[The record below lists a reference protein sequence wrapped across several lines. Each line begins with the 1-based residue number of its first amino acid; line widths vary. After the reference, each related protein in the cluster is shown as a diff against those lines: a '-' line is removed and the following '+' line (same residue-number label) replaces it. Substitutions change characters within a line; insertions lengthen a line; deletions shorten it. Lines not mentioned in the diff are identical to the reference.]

1 MDSYQSGLLIAVFVT
16 SLLMAL
22 SWGIDRLYLQEARK
36 VDIGENA
43 RKVWGVLIL
52 AIGATLFIFFTL
64 PSNIAWPTFIGLL
77 IVVSVSGLLDLVLHW
92 AFATVK
98 LQGKVANLEKKN
110 QQLGGQVA
118 DMAGVA
124 RGQE

>member
-1 MDSYQSGLLIAVFVT
+1 MDSYQSGLIIAAFVT
-16 SLLMAL
+16 ALLMAL
-22 SWGIDRLYLQEARK
+22 SWGIDRLYLQEVRR

-52 AIGATLFIFFTL
+52 AIGATLFIFLTL
-64 PSNIAWPTFIGLL
+64 PPNIAWPTFIGLL
-77 IVVSVSGLLDLVLHW
+77 IVVGVSGLLDLVLHW

-98 LQGKVANLEKKN
+98 LQGKVAELEKKN
-110 QQLGGQVA
+110 QQLDGQVTG
-118 DMAGVA
+118 MAGIA